1 MMVEVYV
8 MIGDNIRE
16 FRLKYGYDQSELAE
30 KLHISNKT
38 VSSWELGRSEPRM
51 GMIEDMCKIFHCT
64 KSELIDGA
72 TNNDFMVY
80 SINKA
85 DSPHLANI
93 DSVSRLTNYAHL
105 FASLSDS
112 NKEIIIQTMKAMGAA
127 EEKKPTDSLK
137 GYFNRFRGM
146 SNEDREKR

>member
-1 MMVEVYV
+1 

-64 KSELIDGA
+64 KSELIDGI
-72 TNNDFMVY
+72 THNDFMVY
-80 SINKA
+80 SINKE
-85 DSPHLANI
+85 DSPHLANEDARFARI
-93 DSVSRLTNYAHL
+93 SNYVHL
-105 FASLSDS
+105 FSMLSDS
-112 NKEIIIQTMKAMGAA
+112 NKDIIIQTMKAMGAA
-127 EEKKPTDSLK
+127 EEKKPTDALK
-137 GYFNRFRGM
+137 GYLNGLRGM
-146 SNEDREKR
+146 SDENRKKR

>member
-1 MMVEVYV
+1 

-64 KSELIDGA
+64 KSELIDGI
-72 TNNDFMVY
+72 THNDFMLY
-80 SINKA
+80 TINHT
-85 DSPHLANI
+85 DSPHLTNNEAAFA
-93 DSVSRLTNYAHL
+93 RLSNYAHL

-112 NKEIIIQTMKAMGAA
+112 NKDIIIQTMKAMGAA
-127 EEKKPTDSLK
+127 EEKKPTDALK
-137 GYFNRFRGM
+137 GYLNGLRGM
-146 SNEDREKR
+146 SDENRKKR

>member
-1 MMVEVYV
+1 

-16 FRLKYGYDQSELAE
+16 FRLKCGYDQSELAE

-72 TNNDFMVY
+72 TSNDFMLY

-85 DSPHLANI
+85 DSPHLANEDARFARI
-93 DSVSRLTNYAHL
+93 SNYAHL

-112 NKEIIIQTMKAMGAA
+112 NKDIIIQTMKAMGAA
-127 EEKKPTDSLK
+127 EEKKPTDALK
-137 GYFNRFRGM
+137 GYLNGLRGM
-146 SNEDREKR
+146 SDENRKKR